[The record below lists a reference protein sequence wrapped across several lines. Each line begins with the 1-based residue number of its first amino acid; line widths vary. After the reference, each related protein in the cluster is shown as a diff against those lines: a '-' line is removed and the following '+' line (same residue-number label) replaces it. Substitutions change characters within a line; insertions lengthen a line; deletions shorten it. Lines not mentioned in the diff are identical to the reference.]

1 MFCLYTH
8 VFITIDRDSG
18 LCFFFE
24 PSSEE
29 VNNSCRFDG
38 LSHNDTEEMRDWP
51 TDWSGMVSLKA
62 SYDAGWQK
70 RGTGHCYNSLTGHG
84 SLIGYYSGLV
94 LAYATRTKKCAMCEK
109 GHKPSDHDCRLN
121 FDRSA
126 KAMEPDMAVELIAK
140 NDLLTEAN
148 VAIAVLIADDD
159 ASSIA
164 AVRRESSHRVE
175 KWSDLNHAKKGLT
188 SALYALNLPKALID
202 YFGRAFSRA
211 IHQNKGN
218 ESATKTALQ
227 NVVDHAYGKHDKC
240 GNWCRSH
247 TDENY
252 VHEDLPDGK
261 PLTDSE
267 LRANLT
273 NIFMKYANNASKLAP
288 CGSSQANESFNRI
301 VCSKHPKS
309 QFYGASES
317 MAFRV
322 AAAVCQKNLG
332 TQYIS
337 QVCKNLDLSP
347 GKETT
352 KFRAKKDKARSEKAK
367 KSKAI
372 SHKRRRLFLAKK
384 RSAKNAS
391 AQRREGL
398 TYESNSGLEGV
409 SELLWDKP
417 DQEVTSDWAES
428 KIVIFDLETSGLSHS
443 AEICQISAA
452 TETETFNAY
461 MVPKSMTPG
470 AAATTGLQVRAGEMY
485 LNDKQLDTV
494 PPRVGLT
501 NFIGFLRNVG
511 DNIIL
516 VAHNGFRFDAPMI
529 LRTMRKFGLLT
540 DFMSVVRGF
549 ADTLPMFRTLLVE
562 RRKEKKKFSQTVLA
576 QDFLGPSAI
585 EGAHDAQN
593 DIRILRQLINTIG
606 IDDEAIKVAAKTTEN
621 IVKEQEKMVVEQTN
635 KAALQSL
642 KPGVSAGMI
651 AKMAKAGL
659 SLDVLQKTYSDGNE
673 HAVKML
679 LAEDIGGRPRVTKAE
694 RIIKAVVEELKCQN
708 VT

>member
-1 MFCLYTH
+1 MERHDIRAEHGIFAGRFISRKRKQWCENVLIAKKKKPNEPTTVDCVHAGRRIVELGCLADTLWCNQCDEPLSLRNTESEVLKGLASELDVRCTH
-8 VFITIDRDSG
+8 CNELNKVATGRSKYSDTLRNRFDVNFKLGIGKIDRLTPALVKYNG

-24 PSSEE
+24 PLSEE

-38 LSHNDTEEMRDWP
+38 LRHNDTEEMRDWP
-51 TDWSGMVSLKA
+51 TDWSGMVPLKA

-70 RGTGHCYNSLTGHG
+70 RGTGHCYNSLAGHG

-94 LAYATRTKKCAMCEK
+94 LAYATRTKKCTMCEK
-109 GHKPSDHDCRLN
+109 VHEPSDHNCRLN

-126 KAMEPDMAVELIAK
+126 KAMEPDIAVEQIAK

-188 SALYALNLPKALID
+188 SALY
-202 YFGRAFSRA
+202 
-211 IHQNKGN
+211 
-218 ESATKTALQ
+218 
-227 NVVDHAYGKHDKC
+227 HAYGKHDKC

-252 VHEDLPDGK
+252 VHEGLPDRK

-273 NIFMKYANNASKLAP
+273 NIFTKYVNNASKLAP
-288 CGSSQANESFNRI
+288 CGSSQANENFNRI
-301 VCSKHPKS
+301 VCSKHPKN
-309 QFYGASES
+309 QFYGVSES

-337 QVCKNLDLSP
+337 Q
-347 GKETT
+347 
-352 KFRAKKDKARSEKAK
+352 
-367 KSKAI
+367 
-372 SHKRRRLFLAKK
+372 

-417 DQEVTSDWAES
+417 DQEGTNY
-428 KIVIFDLETSGLSHS
+428 IIFATLHVYFF
-443 AEICQISAA
+443 QISAA
-452 TETETFNAY
+452 TETKTFNAY

-470 AAATTGLQVRAGEMY
+470 AAATTGLQVRAGE
-485 LNDKQLDTV
+485 
-494 PPRVGLT
+494 
-501 NFIGFLRNVG
+501 I
-511 DNIIL
+511 
-516 VAHNGFRFDAPMI
+516 FDAPMI

-562 RRKEKKKFSQTVLA
+562 RRKKKKKFSQTVLA

-606 IDDEAIKVAAKTTEN
+606 IDNEAIKVAAKTTNN

-659 SLDVLQKTYSDGNE
+659 SLDVLQKAYSDGNE

-694 RIIKAVVEELKCQN
+694 RIIKAVVEELKRQN

>member
-1 MFCLYTH
+1 
-8 VFITIDRDSG
+8 
-18 LCFFFE
+18 
-24 PSSEE
+24 
-29 VNNSCRFDG
+29 
-38 LSHNDTEEMRDWP
+38 
-51 TDWSGMVSLKA
+51 
-62 SYDAGWQK
+62 
-70 RGTGHCYNSLTGHG
+70 
-84 SLIGYYSGLV
+84 
-94 LAYATRTKKCAMCEK
+94 
-109 GHKPSDHDCRLN
+109 
-121 FDRSA
+121 
-126 KAMEPDMAVELIAK
+126 
-140 NDLLTEAN
+140 
-148 VAIAVLIADDD
+148 
-159 ASSIA
+159 
-164 AVRRESSHRVE
+164 
-175 KWSDLNHAKKGLT
+175 
-188 SALYALNLPKALID
+188 
-202 YFGRAFSRA
+202 
-211 IHQNKGN
+211 
-218 ESATKTALQ
+218 
-227 NVVDHAYGKHDKC
+227 
-240 GNWCRSH
+240 
-247 TDENY
+247 
-252 VHEDLPDGK
+252 
-261 PLTDSE
+261 
-267 LRANLT
+267 
-273 NIFMKYANNASKLAP
+273 
-288 CGSSQANESFNRI
+288 
-301 VCSKHPKS
+301 
-309 QFYGASES
+309 

-322 AAAVCQKNLG
+322 AAPVCQKNLG

-337 QVCKNLDLSP
+337 QVCKNLDLPP

-352 KFRAKKDKARSEKAK
+352 KFRAKKDEARSE
-367 KSKAI
+367 KAI
-372 SHKRRRLFLAKK
+372 SHKRRRLFL
-384 RSAKNAS
+384 AKNAS

-443 AEICQISAA
+443 DEICQISAA

-461 MVPKSMTPG
+461 MVPKSMTPD
-470 AAATTGLQVRAGEMY
+470 AAAMTGLQVRAGELY

-494 PPRVGLT
+494 PPRVGLA
-501 NFIGFLRNVG
+501 NFIEFLRSVG

-549 ADTLPMFRTLLVE
+549 ADTLPMFRNLLVE
-562 RRKEKKKFSQTVLA
+562 RRKEKKKFSQTDLA

-621 IVKEQEKMVVEQTN
+621 IVKEQEKMVEQTN

-642 KPGVSAGMI
+642 KPGVSAVTI

-679 LAEDIGGRPRVTKAE
+679 LAEDIGGRPRITKAE
-694 RIIKAVVEELKCQN
+694 RIIKAVVEELKRQN